1 MSRRP
6 LIAANWK
13 MNKTVPEA
21 LAFLDDLKAGL
32 AADEPAEVAIAPPF
46 TALEAVGRHLAGTA
60 VGLAAQ
66 NLHWEEKGAFTGEIS
81 AVMLRQLGCQY
92 VIVGHSERRQLFGE
106 TDQTVNLRL
115 RAAGLHGLTPILCLG
130 ETQEERES
138 GRTNEVLT
146 TQLTRAIEGLYP
158 DPLAELVVAYEPIWA
173 IGTGLTASVDQ
184 AQEAQAH
191 LRLLLA
197 RITDKKLANQT
208 RILYGGSVKP
218 ENVSSLMAM
227 PDLDGALVGG
237 ASLTAES
244 FIGIIHF

>member
-21 LAFLDDLKAGL
+21 LQFLEDLKAGL
-32 AADEPAEVAIAPPF
+32 VDDEPAEVAIAPPF
-46 TALEAVGRHLAGTA
+46 TALESVGRHLAGTA

-81 AVMLRQLGCQY
+81 AEMLGQLGCRY

-106 TDQTVNLRL
+106 TDKTVNLRL
-115 RAAGLHGLTPILCLG
+115 RTASLHGLTPILCLG
-130 ETQEERES
+130 ETREEREA

-146 TQLTRAIEGLYP
+146 TQLTRGLEGLYP
-158 DPLAELVVAYEPIWA
+158 DPLAELVIAYEPVWA
-173 IGTGLTASVDQ
+173 IGTGLTATVDQ

-197 RITDKKLANQT
+197 RITDKKLANET

-218 ENVSSLMAM
+218 ENVTSLMAM

-244 FIGIIHF
+244 FLGIIHF

>member
-13 MNKTVPEA
+13 MHKTVPEA
-21 LAFLDDLKAGL
+21 LDFIDQLGAKLTD
-32 AADEPAEVAIAPPF
+32 DEPAEVAIAPPF
-46 TALEAVGRHLAGTA
+46 TALEAVGRRLGGIAI
-60 VGLAAQ
+60 GLAAQ
-66 NLHWEEKGAFTGEIS
+66 NLYWEDQGAFTGEIS
-81 AVMLRQLGCQY
+81 GSMLAQIGCRY
-92 VIVGHSERRQLFGE
+92 VIIGHSERRQIFGE

-115 RAAGLHGLTPILCLG
+115 EAAGRHGLTPILCVG
-130 ETQEERES
+130 ETQEEREA
-138 GRTNEVLT
+138 GRTNDVLT

-158 DPLAELVVAYEPIWA
+158 EPLAELVVAYEPVWA
-173 IGTGLTASVDQ
+173 IGTGLTATVDQ

-197 RITDKKLANQT
+197 RVTDKNLANKT

-218 ENVSSLMAM
+218 ENISALMAM
-227 PDLDGALVGG
+227 PDVDGALVGG